1 MLSDLAAL
9 TPPAVVCAAFLIGLV
24 LLVRREMAPKRA
36 VREEQDIEH
45 DISGNN
51 DNIDANVT
59 TSVTGTDDGDG
70 IGGTPDGRGSPK

>member
-24 LLVRREMAPKRA
+24 LLVRREMAPKRR
-36 VREEQDIEH
+36 VREEQDSEH

-51 DNIDANVT
+51 DIIDAKVT
-59 TSVTGTDDGDG
+59 ASATAADDQDAMTGSADE
-70 IGGTPDGRGSPK
+70 RGSSE